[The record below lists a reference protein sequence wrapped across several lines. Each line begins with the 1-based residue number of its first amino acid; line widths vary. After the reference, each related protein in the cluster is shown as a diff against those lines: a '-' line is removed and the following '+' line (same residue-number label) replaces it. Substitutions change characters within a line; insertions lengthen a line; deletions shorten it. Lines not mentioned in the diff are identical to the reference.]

1 MDPKENGRLPVTR
14 SAHLP
19 GNGESIP
26 VFGAGGE
33 VVAWMEPLGGI
44 TKREHFAAMAMQG
57 MLSDE
62 CGGQGQSWNADAC
75 AERACQFSD
84 ALLRALAAGGEA

>member
-1 MDPKENGRLPVTR
+1 MDPKENGETPA
-14 SAHLP
+14 SGFASSNGYAP
-19 GNGESIP
+19 G
-26 VFGAGGE
+26 
-33 VVAWMEPLGGI
+33 L

-84 ALLRALAAGGEA
+84 ALLRALAAGGEG